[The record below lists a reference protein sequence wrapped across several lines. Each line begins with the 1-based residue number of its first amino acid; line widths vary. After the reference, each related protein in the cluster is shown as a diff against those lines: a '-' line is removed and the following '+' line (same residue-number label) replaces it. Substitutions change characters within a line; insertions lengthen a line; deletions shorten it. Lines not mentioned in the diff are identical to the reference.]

1 MLSRRKKKNQNKRLL
16 LVLWSLIILV
26 LLIIFV
32 KRLTN
37 SSWSDIQTG
46 AVLSGDIQSGVAEL
60 SPLEEAIL
68 NDLPLTWI
76 TDSQTTAWEVAI
88 NSERLVENTALST
101 GSQTTTI
108 QTNSAST
115 TGEKKNQNS
124 DLFPVALCNNIVS
137 LYQCIIEQAPI
148 ENQALMQEKL
158 KKSTAQRALL
168 ASPQL
173 SEICQ
178 KISQDPTFILVK
190 NHYGT
195 WDFNCTF

>member
-1 MLSRRKKKNQNKRLL
+1 MLSRRKKKNSNKRLL
-16 LVLWSLIILV
+16 LILWSLILLV

-88 NSERLVENTALST
+88 NTAIST
-101 GSQTTTI
+101 GSQTTTTQI
-108 QTNSAST
+108 TSVST

>member
-1 MLSRRKKKNQNKRLL
+1 MLSRRKKKNPNKRLL
-16 LVLWSLIILV
+16 LVLWVLILLV
-26 LLIIFV
+26 ILIIFV
-32 KRLTN
+32 KRITN
-37 SSWSDIQTG
+37 SSWSDTQTG
-46 AVLSGDIQSGVAEL
+46 VVLSGDIQSGVVAL
-60 SPLEEAIL
+60 SPVEEAIL

-76 TDSQTTAWEVAI
+76 TDPQTTAWEVAI
-88 NSERLVENTALST
+88 NSESLVQNTALST
-101 GSQTTTI
+101 GSQTTKI
-108 QTNSAST
+108 NSAAT

-148 ENQALMQEKL
+148 ENQSLMQEKL

>member
-1 MLSRRKKKNQNKRLL
+1 MLSRRKKKNPNKRLFV
-16 LVLWSLIILV
+16 VLWALIILV

-76 TDSQTTAWEVAI
+76 TDPQTTAWEVTI
-88 NSERLVENTALST
+88 NSESLALST
-101 GSQTTTI
+101 GAQTTTI
-108 QTNSAST
+108 QTASAST

-148 ENQALMQEKL
+148 ENQSLMQEKL

>member
-1 MLSRRKKKNQNKRLL
+1 MLSRRKKKNPNKRLFV
-16 LVLWSLIILV
+16 VLWALIILV

-46 AVLSGDIQSGVAEL
+46 AVLSGDIQSGVAAL
-60 SPLEEAIL
+60 SSVEEAIL

-76 TDSQTTAWEVAI
+76 TDPQTTAWEVTI
-88 NSERLVENTALST
+88 NSESLALST
-101 GSQTTTI
+101 GAQTTTI
-108 QTNSAST
+108 QTASAST

-173 SEICQ
+173 LEICQ

>member
-1 MLSRRKKKNQNKRLL
+1 MLSRRKKKNPNKRLFV
-16 LVLWSLIILV
+16 VLWALIILV

-76 TDSQTTAWEVAI
+76 TDSQTTAWEVTI
-88 NSERLVENTALST
+88 NSESLVQNTALST
-101 GSQTTTI
+101 GSQTTKI
-108 QTNSAST
+108 NSAAT

-148 ENQALMQEKL
+148 ENQSLMQEKL

>member
-1 MLSRRKKKNQNKRLL
+1 MLSRRKKKSNKLRSRCI
-16 LVLWSLIILV
+16 LWGVIAII
-26 LLIIFV
+26 LLIIRFV
-32 KRLTN
+32 TR
-37 SSWSDIQTG
+37 SSTSLNAVQNWSN
-46 AVLSGDIQSGVAEL
+46 LSWTQQSSGNEL
-60 SPLEEAIL
+60 SLTEEAIL
-68 NDLPLTWI
+68 NDRPLTWI
-76 TDSQTTAWEVAI
+76 TDPQTTAWEVAI
-88 NSERLVENTALST
+88 NSERLVQNTALST
-101 GSQTTTI
+101 GSQTTRI
-108 QTNSAST
+108 QINSAST

>member
-1 MLSRRKKKNQNKRLL
+1 MLSRRKKKNPNKRLFV
-16 LVLWSLIILV
+16 VLWALIILV

-46 AVLSGDIQSGVAEL
+46 AVLSGDIQSGVAAL
-60 SPLEEAIL
+60 SSVEEAIL

-76 TDSQTTAWEVAI
+76 TDPQTTAWEVTI
-88 NSERLVENTALST
+88 NSESLALST
-101 GSQTTTI
+101 GAQTTTI
-108 QTNSAST
+108 QTASAST

-148 ENQALMQEKL
+148 ENQSLMQEKL

>member
-46 AVLSGDIQSGVAEL
+46 AVLSGDIQSGVAAL
-60 SPLEEAIL
+60 SSVEEAIL

-76 TDSQTTAWEVAI
+76 TDPQTTAWEVTI
-88 NSERLVENTALST
+88 NSESLALST
-101 GSQTTTI
+101 GAQTTTI
-108 QTNSAST
+108 QTASAST

-148 ENQALMQEKL
+148 ENQSLMQEKL

>member
-1 MLSRRKKKNQNKRLL
+1 MLSRRKKKNPNKRLL
-16 LVLWSLIILV
+16 LVLWSLILLV

-32 KRLTN
+32 KRITN
-37 SSWSDIQTG
+37 SSWSNAQTG
-46 AVLSGDIQSGVAEL
+46 AVLSGDIQSGVAAL
-60 SPLEEAIL
+60 SPVEEAIL

-76 TDSQTTAWEVAI
+76 TDSQTTAWEVTI
-88 NSERLVENTALST
+88 NSESLVQNIALST
-101 GSQTTTI
+101 GSQTTT

-148 ENQALMQEKL
+148 ENQSLMQEKL

-195 WDFNCTF
+195 WGFNCTF

>member
-1 MLSRRKKKNQNKRLL
+1 MLSRRKKKNPNKRLFV
-16 LVLWSLIILV
+16 VLWALIILV

-32 KRLTN
+32 KSLTN

-46 AVLSGDIQSGVAEL
+46 AVLSGDIQSGVAAL
-60 SPLEEAIL
+60 SSVEEAIL

-76 TDSQTTAWEVAI
+76 TDPQTTAWEVTI
-88 NSERLVENTALST
+88 NSESLALST
-101 GSQTTTI
+101 GAQTTTI
-108 QTNSAST
+108 QTASAST

-173 SEICQ
+173 LEICQ